1 MGVKRD
7 PLCSPRQC
15 LLPPFSV
22 YHHILLHVAQLNL
35 PVASPALHVHVS
47 PPLFLEQLC
56 KFPWSGT
63 TARQRAPSW
72 CYNASTQSRL
82 AKWSWQQLIRYA
94 KSCLFHT
101 SHRLTEMREKLV
113 QVFSCVQRQCFNLIQ
128 VWRKKKALELVRFSS
143 VTFTSTTRSAECLCH
158 LLEWPL
164 FLSFWNKT
172 TK

>member
-56 KFPWSGT
+56 KFPSSGT

-128 VWRKKKALELVRFSS
+128 VWRKKKSIGAGEVLI
-143 VTFTSTTRSAECLCH
+143 CH
-158 LLEWPL
+158 LHINHSICRVLVSPIRMAPISV
-164 FLSFWNKT
+164 FLK
-172 TK
+172 